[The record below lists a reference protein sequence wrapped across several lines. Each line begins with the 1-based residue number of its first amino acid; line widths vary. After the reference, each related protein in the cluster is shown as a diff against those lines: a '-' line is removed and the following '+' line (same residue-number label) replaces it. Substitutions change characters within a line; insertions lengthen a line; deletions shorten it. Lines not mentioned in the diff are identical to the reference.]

1 MPDPLGFTEPETARI
16 IGVNASTLRRYR
28 KMGAIGHRQ
37 LPGGGIR
44 YTQEHIDR
52 FMKAMEVPARLGRPL
67 S

>member
-1 MPDPLGFTEPETARI
+1 MPDPMGFTEPETARI
-16 IGVNASTLRRYR
+16 LGVNVSTLRRYR

-44 YTQEHIDR
+44 YTQEHLDR
-52 FMKAMEVPARLGRPL
+52 FMKATEVPATLGRSL